1 MITLPTYYLAAS
13 GLFDFDLTFFTEALL
28 FLILSFFVT
37 FTFLS
42 PISNQLNLREDFIKF
57 NNNKS
62 ILLLNLAND
71 ELINLANVLTDEVFE
86 MNRQK
91 IFLKEQIDSKFEKDI
106 LNLRKNN
113 LLLLTSTKGKL
124 GIKSAILL
132 SELNKEFNFLI
143 NDFFDNKFNSL

>member
-1 MITLPTYYLAAS
+1 MIILPTYYLAAS

-57 NNNKS
+57 NTNKS

-71 ELINLANVLTDEVFE
+71 ELINLANVLSDEVFE

-91 IFLKEQIDSKFEKDI
+91 IFLKEQIDSKFEKDV

-143 NDFFDNKFNSL
+143 NNFFDKKFNSL